1 MNKVTNT
8 TAHNIEQSK
17 WSLYI
22 KSGTY
27 VEYDVEHIDEN
38 PKLKVDDNVRISKY
52 KNIFANC
59 YTPEE
64 IFSIKKLKN
73 ILAWT
78 WVISHH
84 NDEESVGTFCEKEL

>member
-27 VEYDVEHIDEN
+27 VEYVVEHIDEN